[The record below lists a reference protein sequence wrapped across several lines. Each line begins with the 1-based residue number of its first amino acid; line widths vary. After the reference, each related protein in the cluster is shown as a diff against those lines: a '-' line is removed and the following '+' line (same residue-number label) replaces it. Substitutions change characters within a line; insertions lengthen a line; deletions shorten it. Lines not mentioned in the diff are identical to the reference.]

1 MADKIPP
8 LPHRLVERKTRASLR
23 EDWGAKGDI
32 TSRAVVGAHDQAAAQ
47 LRARRGGILAG
58 MDFAAAAFHLSGGR
72 QMLRSTRGQA
82 LHCTRRKADGA
93 RLHPGDIVMEVRGQ
107 ARALLAGE
115 RVALNYLGH
124 LSGIAT
130 TSAELANAL
139 AGTRAQ
145 LRCTRKT
152 TPGLR
157 AEEKYAM
164 RVGGVRNHRATLSDG
179 VLIKDNHIALRSN
192 PASDLAALVA
202 AARRRLGA
210 RTADHVIEVEI
221 DRLQQIEAALS
232 AGADMLLLDN
242 MTPAQTAAAV
252 RQIGARAQIE
262 VSGGIATRRQIAAH
276 ARAGA
281 HFIATSAPVSASR
294 WLDFG
299 LDFV

>member
-1 MADKIPP
+1 MADSIPP
-8 LPHRLVERKTRASLR
+8 LPRRLVERKTRASLR

-32 TSRAVVGAHDQAAAQ
+32 TSRAVVGAHDQAAAHI
-47 LRARRGGILAG
+47 RTRRGGILAG
-58 MDFAAAAFHLSGGR
+58 MDFAAAAFHLSAGR
-72 QMLRSTRGQA
+72 ETLQL
-82 LHCTRRKADGA
+82 TRRKADGA
-93 RLHPGDIVMEVRGQ
+93 RLARGDIVMELRGQ

-130 TSAELANAL
+130 TSAELASAL

-179 VLIKDNHIALRSN
+179 VLIKDNHIALGSN
-192 PASDLAALVA
+192 SASDLAALVA

-252 RQIGARAQIE
+252 RQIGTRAQIE

>member
-8 LPHRLVERKTRASLR
+8 LPRRLVERKTRASLR

-58 MDFAAAAFHLSGGR
+58 MDFAAAAFRLSAGR
-72 QMLRSTRGQA
+72 LSAGRETLR
-82 LHCTRRKADGA
+82 LTRRKADGA
-93 RLHPGDIVMEVRGQ
+93 RLARGDIVMELRGQ

-130 TSAELANAL
+130 TSAELASAL

-179 VLIKDNHIALRSN
+179 VLIKDNHIALASN
-192 PASDLAALVA
+192 SASDLAALVA

-252 RQIGARAQIE
+252 RQIGTRAQIE